1 MEPGVAAR
9 QATVST
15 EATDHSAEIDV
26 SDAYLRLRD
35 PIFRYVRR
43 FASDDDEAVD
53 LTART
58 FERAV
63 AKLPSYRGGKDNF
76 AAWVFRIARS
86 QAVDATR
93 RRRPLHPLDLI
104 RPHQHPHSEEGR
116 PEVELMRGEA
126 SRDLAE
132 RVQQLSRLERECLV
146 LRFDGGLSARQ
157 IGSVIGKTEA
167 ATQKMISRTLARLR
181 ELYE

>member
-1 MEPGVAAR
+1 MEPGVVAR

-15 EATDHSAEIDV
+15 EATDYSAEIDL
-26 SDAYLRLRD
+26 SQAYLRLRD

-43 FASDDDEAVD
+43 FASDDDEAAE

-76 AAWVFRIARS
+76 ATWVFRIARS

-93 RRRPLHPLDLI
+93 RRRPLYPLALI
-104 RPHQHPHSEEGR
+104 RAHQHPHSGEGR

-126 SRDLAE
+126 SRHLAE
-132 RVQQLSRLERECLV
+132 RVQQLAPLERECLA
-146 LRFDGGLSARQ
+146 LRYDGGLSARQ
-157 IGSVIGKTEA
+157 IGFMIGKTEA
-167 ATQKMISRTLARLR
+167 ATQKMISRALARLR